1 MAKRF
6 FSTEIWDEDWFI
18 DMPTEYKLFWFYIL
32 SNCDHCGLFK
42 VNLRSFCGLN
52 GVKIDSDTALE
63 HFNHGKNRIRIVN
76 QSVWLIEDFFVY
88 QYGSTLNLNNR
99 VHESIKNRYEHV
111 GIKLTSIRGLIDLK
125 DRVKDKDNVFSKKV
139 RKNPKGGSGGKTG
152 IYYLEE
158 QKVIVF
164 DDQTCQ
170 PLTDEQF
177 EKLKN
182 REIRP
187 SDIFK
192 VDSMSQNLT
201 RRTETA
207 QESPKKLK

>member
-207 QESPKKLK
+207 QESPKK